1 MNGKAFIRMMREDIE
16 THKDK
21 NVLSG
26 VVDVMEYVVNMNP
39 DCEIDAS
46 KNAEDCYKAI
56 FEVAKKNAS
65 ADGKYC
71 CSTHDMTIE
80 TVGKYLGIKVIGDGE
95 TAREAVKSSPV
106 GGGAIALEDFL

>member
-26 VVDVMEYVVNMNP
+26 VVDVMEYVVNMHP
-39 DCEIDAS
+39 DCEIDAG
-46 KNAEDCYKAI
+46 KNVEGCYKAI
-56 FEVAKKNAS
+56 FEEAKKNAS

-71 CSTHDMTIE
+71 CSTPSMSIE
-80 TVGKYLGIKVIGDGE
+80 TVGKYLGIKVTGDGE
-95 TAREAVKSSPV
+95 KASVAVKSASV
-106 GGGAIALEDFL
+106 GGDTLLLEDFL

>member
-56 FEVAKKNAS
+56 FEAAKKNAS
-65 ADGKYC
+65 ADGEYC
-71 CSTHDMTIE
+71 CSTPSMSIE
-80 TVGKYLGIKVIGDGE
+80 AVGEYLGIKVAEGGE
-95 TAREAVKSSPV
+95 TASAAVKSSPV